1 MITALNID
9 IENLISN
16 NADNFEVS
24 KVFKSYINTYISSID
39 TILQNSIGKDFLVKH
54 TKQTDKFIIAL
65 YKYILRK
72 HFGSYLPMGSSVP
85 ICLIALG
92 SYGREQLCI
101 YSDIDLMILYED
113 IKGYNLKEVMEE
125 FITLAWDCGIKL
137 GSRVHELKDVQT
149 SVKEDVTIKT
159 SLIESR
165 LIYGSKHLWYSY
177 ENVLF
182 KIRKTK
188 QLDFILEKN
197 LEHSLR
203 LKKYPLKM
211 QANIKDGYGGM
222 RESNTL
228 FWFANIIYGVTKVR
242 DLMNILFTEEEYQ
255 KYRISLEYIFQI
267 RNHLHNIA
275 GKKLDIINFD
285 VLPELSTRLGFKNT
299 PLHTKERQLMA
310 KTLEYLH
317 NIHSFT
323 SIMIKKITRKVE
335 FKKENIPL
343 LKKYRYKKSIYIIE
357 NKIYCSYHLKSKN
370 LTYILKELLLLPKE
384 VEEFDASYVYY
395 LKKTKHPSELTTEHK
410 KLIKSILLKESLS
423 ILLNLLYQA
432 GLFRLVLPVC
442 TKITHQ
448 PQFDGYH
455 DLPVDLHSILNI
467 TYFENIQDPFVKN
480 VFDKMSK
487 TDQKL
492 AKIATLFHDIG
503 KGRKKDHHETGE
515 KLFKSFGSFL
525 SFEPSSIQ
533 IISKLIRYH
542 NQMSMYATNEDV
554 YSEKIILNFTGI
566 VQDKR
571 FLDMLYVLT
580 YCDISAVGKNIYS
593 SATSALLKELYF
605 QTLPAFENTELLS
618 ESARKLSKIN
628 AIKKLPQYNKL
639 SVIMKR
645 KISYIASSQLFLQ
658 LKAKD
663 ILDLAIKAKDVQ
675 DYIYRIKNEEVL
687 SIQII
692 RSKALNIGYLL
703 GKLEFLDI
711 GSMNIF
717 KLYDEKKCFEI
728 KFTQK
733 IDDSDLLYIE
743 DIIKNSFDMTKKTK
757 LIVPIINKKD
767 IIVDINHTSFLASLK
782 VKTADQKGLLA
793 FITNILDDYNI
804 EIESAKMYASRGK
817 VRDLFLIEKNGNFA
831 SNVDEIINLLCVKS
845 KV

>member
-1 MITALNID
+1 MITELNIE
-9 IENLISN
+9 IEHLISK

-24 KVFKSYINTYISSID
+24 KVFKSYINDYVLSID
-39 TILQNSIGKDFLVKH
+39 TILTNSIGKDFFVKH
-54 TKQTDKFIIAL
+54 TKQTDKFIITL

-72 HFGSYLPMGSSVP
+72 HFASYLPLGTSIP

-137 GSRVHELKDVQT
+137 GSRVHELKDVQA

-165 LIYGSKHLWYSY
+165 LIYGSKHLWFSY
-177 ENVLF
+177 ENILS
-182 KIRKTK
+182 KIRKTN
-188 QLDFILEKN
+188 QINFILEKN
-197 LEHSLR
+197 LEHTIR

-222 RESNTL
+222 RDANML
-228 FWFANIIYGVTKVR
+228 FWFANILYGVTRLR
-242 DLMNILFTEEEYQ
+242 DLINVLFTEEEYQ

-275 GKKLDIINFD
+275 GKKLDVINFD
-285 VLPELSTRLGFKNT
+285 VLPELSSRLGFKNT
-299 PLHTKERQLMA
+299 PWHTKERQLMA

-317 NIHSFT
+317 NIHDFT

-343 LKKYRYKKSIYIIE
+343 LKKYRYKKNMYIIE
-357 NKIYCSYHLKSKN
+357 NKIYCSYHQKSQK
-370 LTYILKELLLLPKE
+370 LTYILKELLVLPKE
-384 VEEFDASYVYY
+384 VKEFDPSYIYY
-395 LKKTKHPSELTTEHK
+395 IKKTQHPSFLTKEHK

-423 ILLNLLYQA
+423 VLLNLLYQA

-442 TKITHQ
+442 KKITHQ

-480 VFDKMSK
+480 VFDKMNK
-487 TDQKL
+487 TDVKL

-525 SFEPSSIQ
+525 GFEPSSIQ

-542 NQMSMYATNEDV
+542 NQMSMYATNEDI
-554 YSEKIILNFTGI
+554 YSEKIILNFIGI
-566 VQDKR
+566 VQNKR

-593 SATSALLKELYF
+593 SATSALLKELYY
-605 QTLPAFENTELLS
+605 QALPAFDNKDLLS
-618 ESARKLSKIN
+618 ESARKLSKLN
-628 AIKKLPQYNKL
+628 TIKKLPKYSTL
-639 SVIMKR
+639 SLLMKR

-658 LKAKD
+658 LKAQD
-663 ILDLAIKAKDVQ
+663 ILDLAIKAKDVK
-675 DYIYRIKNEEVL
+675 DYIYKIKNEEVL

-692 RSKALNIGYLL
+692 RSKALNIGYML

-743 DIIKNSFDMTKKTK
+743 EIVKNSFDMSKKTK
-757 LIVPIINKKD
+757 LIIPTIKKND
-767 IIVDINHTSFLASLK
+767 IIIDLNHTSFLASLK

-804 EIESAKMYASRGK
+804 EIESAKMYTSRGK

-831 SNVDEIINLLCVKS
+831 SNTTDILNLLCVNS